1 MEVGE
6 ALTTLGIAPGA
17 AWEDVR
23 RAYRDQLMSH
33 HPDVG
38 DQNSSAERT
47 EAIVTAFRT
56 LRAATDDGATP
67 LPQPLNLSVD
77 DEGGP
82 LVLYARPGDVF
93 MRMCQAAENIGHVS
107 YADRDSNLLQVTI
120 GASGDA
126 DADGE
131 SGWAPSQL
139 TAELRDDG
147 AVTTALFSLEALGT
161 AAAPPIGEVVAR
173 LADQLRAPAAID

>member
-1 MEVGE
+1 MMEVGE
-6 ALTTLGIAPGA
+6 ALTTLGVEDGS

-38 DQNSSAERT
+38 DDNASAERT
-47 EAIVTAFRT
+47 EAIVAAFRVLREATNDGTTALPRPIT
-56 LRAATDDGATP
+56 LSLEDDGP
-67 LPQPLNLSVD
+67 M
-77 DEGGP
+77 
-82 LVLYARPGDVF
+82 VLYARPGDVF
-93 MRMCQAAENIGHVS
+93 LRMCQAAERIGHVS
-107 YADRDSNLLQVTI
+107 YTDRESNLLQVTI
-120 GASGDA
+120 GDSTHD
-126 DADGE
+126 DGID
-131 SGWAPSQL
+131 GWAPSQL

-161 AAAPPIGEVVAR
+161 ADAPPIAEVVAK